1 MKNNIIQ
8 NSFNSQD
15 KIEYKIYPAEV
26 VTDQYINKE
35 KNEIKDRILYSYMDF
50 TQELL
55 TNEDHYSALSNGLE
69 MLGNATQVDRVY
81 YWENHF
87 DKELKKWFTSQ
98 KFEWCLDKSK
108 QEINNPKLQ
117 NISFED
123 VGDFIG
129 ILSQNKTFS
138 AHVKDIS
145 KKKYKTR
152 QILEDQAILSVL
164 VIPVFVEDEFRGFIG
179 FDSYNF
185 EREWTEVEISLL
197 NSFVLLYEKT
207 IERRNLGRDLEQVK
221 ENFNN
226 FFNMIQD
233 LLFVLDYNGNII
245 DVNQSVL
252 NRMNYGKEELL
263 GQSVL
268 KLHPKH
274 RAEEV
279 KIKMKDLLEKKCNSC
294 SIPAITKDGEIFPI
308 ETRISEG
315 LWNQEKVFFAVS
327 KDITELTMSEEK
339 FSKAFNNSGVSM
351 LITNFE
357 SGKISEVNNTFL
369 DLVGYKKEEIIGKTI
384 LDLNMFRGYKERE
397 KLIQEIDTYGKISDM
412 EIEILNKDNNLRKAI
427 VNIVPLQLNNHMFLL
442 TSILDITTR
451 IQYEE
456 KILDISNRDY
466 LTGVYNRRY
475 VYSRAKEIIEE
486 HKRTNKIFSVSIIDI
501 DNFKLINDTYG
512 HVAGDFILK
521 EFTKVMNER
530 LRPYDIL
537 GRYGGEEFILILNH
551 ADLEKS
557 YLILKRIL
565 NYIRNKTFLFD
576 GNFIK
581 LTFSAGIASCQE
593 LSQDEIEIDKL
604 VKIADRKMY
613 LAKDNGKNE
622 IIY

>member
-26 VTDQYINKE
+26 VTDQCINKE
-35 KNEIKDRILYSYMDF
+35 KSETKDRILYSYMDF

-55 TNEDHYSALSNGLE
+55 TNENHYSALSNGLE

-87 DKELKKWFTSQ
+87 DKELKKWFTNQ

-123 VGDFIG
+123 LGDFIG

-145 KKKYKTR
+145 REKYKTR

-207 IERRNLGRDLEQVK
+207 IERRNLGKDLEQVK

-252 NRMNYGKEELL
+252 NRMNYHKEELL

-279 KIKMKDLLEKKCNSC
+279 KIKMKDLLEKKNNSC

-308 ETRISEG
+308 ETKISEG

-357 SGKISEVNNTFL
+357 NGKISEVNDTFL

-384 LDLNMFRGYKERE
+384 LDLKIFRGYKKRE

-565 NYIRNKTFLFD
+565 NFIRNKTFLFD

-593 LSQDEIEIDKL
+593 LSENEIEIDKL

-613 LAKDNGKNE
+613 LAKDSGKNE

>member
-35 KNEIKDRILYSYMDF
+35 KSEIKDRILYSYMDF

-351 LITNFE
+351 LITNFK

>member
-35 KNEIKDRILYSYMDF
+35 KSETKDRILYSYMDF

-55 TNEDHYSALSNGLE
+55 TNENHYSALSNGLE

-87 DKELKKWFTSQ
+87 DKELKKWFTNQ

-123 VGDFIG
+123 LGDFIG

-145 KKKYKTR
+145 REKYKTR

-207 IERRNLGRDLEQVK
+207 IERRNLGKDLEQVK

-252 NRMNYGKEELL
+252 NRMNYHKEELL

-279 KIKMKDLLEKKCNSC
+279 KIKMKDLLEKKNNSC

-308 ETRISEG
+308 ETKISEG

-357 SGKISEVNNTFL
+357 NGKISEVNDTFL

-384 LDLNMFRGYKERE
+384 LDLKIFRGYKKRE

-451 IQYEE
+451 TQYEE

-565 NYIRNKTFLFD
+565 NFIRNKTFLFD

-593 LSQDEIEIDKL
+593 LSENEIEIDKL

-613 LAKDNGKNE
+613 LAKDSGKNE